1 MLGSPGSKP
10 WTTSK
15 LPCSSAS
22 RRFARTPTGT
32 PRLERREI
40 GTAVPIAIV
49 VGAVAARQRAA
60 AGGEIGRPSG
70 RGEHGDRVAQRAQL
84 LRDAGDMLVDVV
96 WQ

>member
-15 LPCSSAS
+15 RPCWSAR

-32 PRLERREI
+32 PRLERR
-40 GTAVPIAIV
+40 GHGHGRPDRDR
-49 VGAVAARQRAA
+49 VGAVAACERATS
-60 AGGEIGRPSG
+60 GREVGRPARRS
-70 RGEHGDRVAQRAQL
+70 EHGDRVPQRAQL